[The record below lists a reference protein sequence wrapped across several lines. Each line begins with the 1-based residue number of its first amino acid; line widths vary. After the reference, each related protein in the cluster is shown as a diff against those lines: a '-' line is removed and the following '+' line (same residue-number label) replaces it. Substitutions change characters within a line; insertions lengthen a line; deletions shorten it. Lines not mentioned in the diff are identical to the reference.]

1 MSQKS
6 IKYKYELTT
15 EFNRLLKSLS
25 TQNRNW
31 LVEQYNR
38 NRPFEDQVTADR
50 FNEGKIAFTC
60 SSKNKRFA
68 TIILALEISAFA
80 FSSALGFSDHSAAA
94 CTEIS
99 KEGK

>member
-1 MSQKS
+1 MSKRS
-6 IKYKYELTT
+6 NTVRETISFDEIHPTNASHSFLFFFK
-15 EFNRLLKSLS
+15 
-25 TQNRNW
+25 
-31 LVEQYNR
+31 
-38 NRPFEDQVTADR
+38 
-50 FNEGKIAFTC
+50 EGKIAFTC
-60 SSKNKRFA
+60 SSRNKRFA